1 MTEINTG
8 DILINNLSIQED
20 SLFTRFSRDEARRII
35 AEEEKG
41 QQLVRKIKNLSESDL
56 NQVALDSSTG
66 RFWLS
71 SILSHLTEK
80 VVGQFSG
87 FYLSK
92 NIYTIYVLT
101 TSSLYYQTLNREISV
116 KKAQKKLSKIEKIFG
131 KSLSSYPETE
141 EGLFNHHFSKPLEAY
156 QAKLGD
162 RFRRS
167 PEVLTTILNK
177 PKYLREGFLSLF
189 NQVNNSSRL
198 KLFHKLI

>member
-92 NIYTIYVLT
+92 NIYLLINYAGLLIFNGIKNSFLIY
-101 TSSLYYQTLNREISV
+101 SPKFQSV
-116 KKAQKKLSKIEKIFG
+116 
-131 KSLSSYPETE
+131 
-141 EGLFNHHFSKPLEAY
+141 
-156 QAKLGD
+156 
-162 RFRRS
+162 
-167 PEVLTTILNK
+167 
-177 PKYLREGFLSLF
+177 
-189 NQVNNSSRL
+189 
-198 KLFHKLI
+198 